1 MGYCCR
7 VMLPPS
13 HMSVQ
18 SFETREALRTQHS
31 ACGSCSDHV
40 MVQYPH
46 ARHAM
51 QALIGPPQAECF
63 QNQRYRMYR
72 DNHLV
77 LETSQ
82 TMPNIPFGDHFTV
95 EVRWDVT
102 QLPGV
107 TSQCR
112 VQSCVF
118 IPFSKATWWKKV
130 RCSYLHHCAVLAPH
144 MHTCC
149 VCC

>member
-1 MGYCCR
+1 
-7 VMLPPS
+7 
-13 HMSVQ
+13 
-18 SFETREALRTQHS
+18 
-31 ACGSCSDHV
+31 
-40 MVQYPH
+40 
-46 ARHAM
+46 M

-77 LETSQ
+77 METSQ

-102 QLPGV
+102 QLPGG

-112 VQSCVF
+112 VQSCVS

-130 RCSYLHHCAVLAPH
+130 SCPHLHHHCICLAS
-144 MHTCC
+144 TDASSLTLC
-149 VCC
+149 VCMIGLCWFGFWQACVLLCFCSLNARVLGSSQQSCGMSSP

>member
-1 MGYCCR
+1 
-7 VMLPPS
+7 
-13 HMSVQ
+13 
-18 SFETREALRTQHS
+18 
-31 ACGSCSDHV
+31 
-40 MVQYPH
+40 
-46 ARHAM
+46 M

-102 QLPGV
+102 QLPGAS
-107 TSQCR
+107 SQCR
-112 VQSCVF
+112 VQSCVS

-130 RCSYLHHCAVLAPH
+130 SRPISGSYQ
-144 MHTCC
+144 CC
-149 VCC
+149 VGLSWFHICSAGGSLTNSLCARLVMDWVVTKEVRGGCLNSLDAYGGKCSPPPSYT